1 MPEKRILIVDY
12 DKESL
17 ERMRALFSA
26 QNMEVVTASD
36 GQEAYKVFKK
46 EQPDL
51 IILEAMLPKL
61 HGFDLTQKIYKET
74 RGSIPVVIVTALY
87 KGPQYRNEA
96 LRTFGASG
104 YFEKPFSDDK
114 LLNTVVNLLHDEV
127 EIEEELPSPQDVT
140 AMLKDIEKR
149 LRKEP

>member
-1 MPEKRILIVDY
+1 MPEKKILIVDY

-149 LRKEP
+149 LRKES